1 MRSVLCK
8 ARTERIV
15 QHSIDVRFGHGVC
28 VRLYACI
35 FVYISLEF
43 CLEFDTVYS
52 VQLFVVF
59 VAAAV
64 AATTAPVNNDDDDSN
79 IAIATASNV
88 GIIQPV
94 SHTEIL
100 TMNVAQ
106 V

>member
-1 MRSVLCK
+1 MRVYL
-8 ARTERIV
+8 
-15 QHSIDVRFGHGVC
+15 
-28 VRLYACI
+28 CI
-35 FVYISLEF
+35 FHLSFVSSSIQ
-43 CLEFDTVYS
+43 CTVYS

-79 IAIATASNV
+79 TAIATASNV

>member
-1 MRSVLCK
+1 M
-8 ARTERIV
+8 
-15 QHSIDVRFGHGVC
+15 VC

-64 AATTAPVNNDDDDSN
+64 AATTAPVNNDDDDDSN
-79 IAIATASNV
+79 TAIATASNV